1 MNGCFLVLSNH
12 RVGVVVTQKRW
23 RGLFIMEAVTE
34 VGVTTKAKTSKLQEA
49 VLGLQHVL
57 AMYSGGILV
66 PLLIGTALHFSPQ
79 QMAYLISADIFM
91 TGIGTLLQLKS
102 TRLTGIAMPVVLG
115 SAIQSVTPLI
125 NIGNTLG
132 IGAMY
137 GATISAGLFVFLIA
151 GLFARLREYF
161 PPVVTGSLI
170 TVIGF
175 ALIPVGIQNLGG
187 GDVAAKS
194 FGSAANLSVG
204 VFTMAVIILVSL
216 LAKGFTKAISIL
228 LGIILG
234 TMFAGLLGMVSL
246 APVAQASW
254 FHLPT
259 PFFLGTP
266 TFHSSAIV
274 TMIIIA
280 LTSMIESTGVY
291 FALADLTG
299 RKLTNN
305 DMAKGYRAE
314 GLAVML
320 SGLFNTFPYSTFSQN
335 VGVVRLSGVKSKAPI
350 YYAAGILLLI
360 GLLPKFGALATIIPT
375 SVLGGAMVIL
385 FGTIGVQGTTIL
397 RKVDFAKERN
407 LMIAAISIGAGI
419 GVTVYPQIFQHLPEL
434 VRLVIENA
442 VVVTSVLAVF
452 LNIVLPGREKETG
465 DE

>member
-1 MNGCFLVLSNH
+1 
-12 RVGVVVTQKRW
+12 
-23 RGLFIMEAVTE
+23 MEAVA
-34 VGVTTKAKTSKLQEA
+34 GVKAEPVVKANKLQA
-49 VLGLQHVL
+49 LVLGLQHVL

-66 PLLIGTALHFSPQ
+66 PLLIGTALHFTPQ

-115 SAIQSVTPLI
+115 SAIQSVSPLI
-125 NIGNTLG
+125 NIGGTLG

-137 GATISAGLFVFLIA
+137 GATISAGVFVFLIA
-151 GLFARLREYF
+151 GLFARLREFF

-194 FGSAANLSVG
+194 FGSPANLAIG
-204 VFTMAVIILVSL
+204 TFTIAIIVLVSL

-228 LGIILG
+228 LGIVLGTAFAAILG
-234 TMFAGLLGMVSL
+234 KVSL
-246 APVAQASW
+246 APVAAASW

-259 PFFLGTP
+259 PFFLGMP

-299 RKLTNN
+299 RKLTNQ

-314 GLAVML
+314 GLAVVL

-335 VGVVRLSGVKSKAPI
+335 VGVVRLSGVKTKQPI
-350 YYAAGILLLI
+350 YYAAVILILI

-375 SVLGGAMVIL
+375 SVLGGAMIVL
-385 FGTIGVQGTTIL
+385 FGTIGIQGTTIL
-397 RKVDFAKERN
+397 RTVDFGKERN

-419 GVTVYPQIFQHLPEL
+419 GVTVYPQIFQQFPEL
-434 VRLVIENA
+434 IRLVIENA

-452 LNIVLPGREKETG
+452 LNIVLPGREKGEITAS
-465 DE
+465 

>member
-1 MNGCFLVLSNH
+1 ME
-12 RVGVVVTQKRW
+12 
-23 RGLFIMEAVTE
+23 GLFIMEAVA
-34 VGVTTKAKTSKLQEA
+34 GVKAEPVVKTNKLQA
-49 VLGLQHVL
+49 LVLGLQHVL

-66 PLLIGTALHFSPQ
+66 PLLIGAALHFTPQ

-115 SAIQSVTPLI
+115 SAIQSVSPLI
-125 NIGNTLG
+125 NIGGTLG

-137 GATISAGLFVFLIA
+137 GATISAGVFVFLIA
-151 GLFARLREYF
+151 GLFARLREFF

-194 FGSAANLSVG
+194 FGSPANLAIG
-204 VFTMAVIILVSL
+204 TFTIAIIVLVSL

-228 LGIILG
+228 LGIVLGTAFAAILG
-234 TMFAGLLGMVSL
+234 KVSL
-246 APVAQASW
+246 APVAAASW

-259 PFFLGTP
+259 PFFLGVP
-266 TFHSSAIV
+266 TFHSSAII

-299 RKLTNN
+299 RKLTNQ

-314 GLAVML
+314 GLAVVL

-335 VGVVRLSGVKSKAPI
+335 VGVVRLSGVKTKQPI
-350 YYAAGILLLI
+350 YYAAVILILI

-375 SVLGGAMVIL
+375 SVLGGAMVVL
-385 FGTIGVQGTTIL
+385 FGTIGIQGTTIL
-397 RKVDFAKERN
+397 RTVDFGKERN

-419 GVTVYPQIFQHLPEL
+419 GVTVYPQIFQQLPEL
-434 VRLVIENA
+434 IRLVIENA

-452 LNIVLPGREKETG
+452 LNIVLPGREKGEVTASWSY
-465 DE
+465 

>member
-1 MNGCFLVLSNH
+1 ME
-12 RVGVVVTQKRW
+12 
-23 RGLFIMEAVTE
+23 GLFIMEAVA
-34 VGVTTKAKTSKLQEA
+34 GVKAEPVVKTNKLQA
-49 VLGLQHVL
+49 LVLGLQHVL

-66 PLLIGTALHFSPQ
+66 PLLIGAALHFTPQ

-115 SAIQSVTPLI
+115 SAIQSVSPLI
-125 NIGNTLG
+125 NIGGTLG

-137 GATISAGLFVFLIA
+137 GATISAGVFVFLIA
-151 GLFARLREYF
+151 GLFARLREFF

-194 FGSAANLSVG
+194 FGSPANLAIG
-204 VFTMAVIILVSL
+204 TFTIAIIVLVSL

-228 LGIILG
+228 LGIVLGTAFAAILG
-234 TMFAGLLGMVSL
+234 KVSL
-246 APVAQASW
+246 APVAAASW

-259 PFFLGTP
+259 PFFLGVP
-266 TFHSSAIV
+266 TFHSSAII

-299 RKLTNN
+299 RKLTNQ

-314 GLAVML
+314 GLAVVL

-335 VGVVRLSGVKSKAPI
+335 VGVVRLSGVKTKRPI
-350 YYAAGILLLI
+350 YYAAVILILI

-375 SVLGGAMVIL
+375 SVLGGAMIVL
-385 FGTIGVQGTTIL
+385 FGTIGIQGTTIL
-397 RKVDFAKERN
+397 RTVDFGKERN

-419 GVTVYPQIFQHLPEL
+419 GVTVYPQIFQQLPEL
-434 VRLVIENA
+434 IRLVIENA

-452 LNIVLPGREKETG
+452 LNIVLPGREKEEVTASWSY
-465 DE
+465 

>member
-1 MNGCFLVLSNH
+1 MLFSLVNLL
-12 RVGVVVTQKRW
+12 GVVVATHME
-23 RGLFIMEAVTE
+23 GLFIMEAVA
-34 VGVTTKAKTSKLQEA
+34 GVKAEPVVKTNKLQA
-49 VLGLQHVL
+49 LVLGLQHVL

-66 PLLIGTALHFSPQ
+66 PLLIGAALHFTPQ

-115 SAIQSVTPLI
+115 SAIQSVSPLI
-125 NIGNTLG
+125 NIGGTLG

-137 GATISAGLFVFLIA
+137 GATISAGVFVFLIA
-151 GLFARLREYF
+151 GLFARLREFF

-194 FGSAANLSVG
+194 FGSPANLAIG
-204 VFTMAVIILVSL
+204 TFTIAIIVLVSL

-228 LGIILG
+228 LGIVLGTAFAAILG
-234 TMFAGLLGMVSL
+234 KVSL
-246 APVAQASW
+246 EPVAAASW

-259 PFFLGTP
+259 PFFLGVP
-266 TFHSSAIV
+266 TFHSSAII

-299 RKLTNN
+299 RKLTNQ

-314 GLAVML
+314 GLAVVL

-335 VGVVRLSGVKSKAPI
+335 VGVVRLSGVKTKQPI
-350 YYAAGILLLI
+350 YYAAVILILI

-375 SVLGGAMVIL
+375 SVLGGAMIVL
-385 FGTIGVQGTTIL
+385 FGTIGIQGTTIL
-397 RKVDFAKERN
+397 RTVDFGKERN

-419 GVTVYPQIFQHLPEL
+419 GVTVYPQIFQQLPEL
-434 VRLVIENA
+434 IRLVIENA

-452 LNIVLPGREKETG
+452 LNIVLPGREKGEVTAS
-465 DE
+465 

>member
-1 MNGCFLVLSNH
+1 MLFSLVNLL
-12 RVGVVVTQKRW
+12 GVVVATHME
-23 RGLFIMEAVTE
+23 GLFIMEAVA
-34 VGVTTKAKTSKLQEA
+34 GVKAEPVVKTNKLQA
-49 VLGLQHVL
+49 LVLGLQHVL

-66 PLLIGTALHFSPQ
+66 PLLIGAALHFTPQ

-115 SAIQSVTPLI
+115 SAIQSVSPLI
-125 NIGNTLG
+125 NIGGTLG

-137 GATISAGLFVFLIA
+137 GATISAGVFVFLIA
-151 GLFARLREYF
+151 GLFARLRDFF

-194 FGSAANLSVG
+194 FGSPANLAIG
-204 VFTMAVIILVSL
+204 TFTIAIIVLVSL

-228 LGIILG
+228 LGIVLGTAFAAILG
-234 TMFAGLLGMVSL
+234 KVSL
-246 APVAQASW
+246 APVAAASW

-259 PFFLGTP
+259 PFFLGVP

-299 RKLTNN
+299 RKLTNQ

-314 GLAVML
+314 GLAVVL

-335 VGVVRLSGVKSKAPI
+335 VGVVRLSGVKTKQPI
-350 YYAAGILLLI
+350 YYAAVILILI

-375 SVLGGAMVIL
+375 SVLGGAMIVL
-385 FGTIGVQGTTIL
+385 FGTIGIQGTTIL
-397 RKVDFAKERN
+397 RTVDFGKERN

-419 GVTVYPQIFQHLPEL
+419 GVTVYPQIFQQLPEL
-434 VRLVIENA
+434 IRLVIENA

-452 LNIVLPGREKETG
+452 LNIVLPGREKGEVTAS
-465 DE
+465 

>member
-1 MNGCFLVLSNH
+1 MLFSLVNLL
-12 RVGVVVTQKRW
+12 GVVVATHME
-23 RGLFIMEAVTE
+23 GLFIMEAVA
-34 VGVTTKAKTSKLQEA
+34 GVKAEPVVKTNKLQA
-49 VLGLQHVL
+49 LVLGLQHVL

-66 PLLIGTALHFSPQ
+66 PLLIGAALHFTPQ

-115 SAIQSVTPLI
+115 SAIQSVSPLI
-125 NIGNTLG
+125 NIGGTLG

-137 GATISAGLFVFLIA
+137 GATISAGVFVFLIA
-151 GLFARLREYF
+151 GLFARLREFF

-194 FGSAANLSVG
+194 FGSPANLAIG
-204 VFTMAVIILVSL
+204 TFTIAIIVLVSL

-228 LGIILG
+228 LGIVLGTAFAAILG
-234 TMFAGLLGMVSL
+234 KVSL
-246 APVAQASW
+246 APVAAASW

-259 PFFLGTP
+259 PFFLGVP
-266 TFHSSAIV
+266 TFHSSAII

-299 RKLTNN
+299 RKLTNQ

-314 GLAVML
+314 GLAVVL

-335 VGVVRLSGVKSKAPI
+335 VGVVRLSGVKTKQPI
-350 YYAAGILLLI
+350 YYAAVILILI

-375 SVLGGAMVIL
+375 SVLGGAMIVL
-385 FGTIGVQGTTIL
+385 FGTIGIQGTTIL
-397 RKVDFAKERN
+397 RTVDFGKERN

-419 GVTVYPQIFQHLPEL
+419 GVTVYPQIFQQLPEL
-434 VRLVIENA
+434 IRLVIENA

-452 LNIVLPGREKETG
+452 LNIVLPGREKGEVTAS
-465 DE
+465 

>member
-1 MNGCFLVLSNH
+1 
-12 RVGVVVTQKRW
+12 
-23 RGLFIMEAVTE
+23 MEAVA
-34 VGVTTKAKTSKLQEA
+34 GVKAEPVVKTNKLQA
-49 VLGLQHVL
+49 LVLGLQHVL

-66 PLLIGTALHFSPQ
+66 PLLIGAALHFTPQ

-115 SAIQSVTPLI
+115 SAIQSVSPLI
-125 NIGNTLG
+125 NIGGTLG

-137 GATISAGLFVFLIA
+137 GATISAGVFVFLIA
-151 GLFARLREYF
+151 GLFARLREFF

-194 FGSAANLSVG
+194 FGSPANLAIG
-204 VFTMAVIILVSL
+204 TFTIAIIVLVSL

-228 LGIILG
+228 LGIVLG
-234 TMFAGLLGMVSL
+234 TAFAATLGKVSL
-246 APVAQASW
+246 APVAAASW

-259 PFFLGTP
+259 PFFLGVP
-266 TFHSSAIV
+266 TFHSSAII

-299 RKLTNN
+299 RKLTNQ

-314 GLAVML
+314 GLAVVL

-335 VGVVRLSGVKSKAPI
+335 VGVVRLSGVKTKQPI
-350 YYAAGILLLI
+350 YYAAVILILI

-375 SVLGGAMVIL
+375 SVLGGAMIVL
-385 FGTIGVQGTTIL
+385 FGTIGIQGTTIL
-397 RKVDFAKERN
+397 RTVDFGKERN

-419 GVTVYPQIFQHLPEL
+419 GVTVYPQIFQQLPEL
-434 VRLVIENA
+434 IRLVIENA

-452 LNIVLPGREKETG
+452 LNIVLPGREKGEVTAS
-465 DE
+465 

>member
-1 MNGCFLVLSNH
+1 
-12 RVGVVVTQKRW
+12 
-23 RGLFIMEAVTE
+23 MEAVA
-34 VGVTTKAKTSKLQEA
+34 GVKAEPVVKTNKLQA
-49 VLGLQHVL
+49 LVLGLQHVL

-66 PLLIGTALHFSPQ
+66 PLLIGSALHFTPQ

-115 SAIQSVTPLI
+115 SAIQSVSPLI
-125 NIGNTLG
+125 NIGGTLG

-137 GATISAGLFVFLIA
+137 GATISAGVFVFLIA
-151 GLFARLREYF
+151 GLFARLREFF

-194 FGSAANLSVG
+194 FGSPANLAIG
-204 VFTMAVIILVSL
+204 TFTIAIIVLVSL

-228 LGIILG
+228 LGIVLGTAFAAILG
-234 TMFAGLLGMVSL
+234 KVSL
-246 APVAQASW
+246 APVAAASW

-259 PFFLGTP
+259 PFFLGVP
-266 TFHSSAIV
+266 TFHSSAII

-299 RKLTNN
+299 RKLTNQ

-314 GLAVML
+314 GLAVVL

-335 VGVVRLSGVKSKAPI
+335 VGVVRLSGVKTKQPI
-350 YYAAGILLLI
+350 YYAAVILILI

-375 SVLGGAMVIL
+375 SVLGGAMIVL
-385 FGTIGVQGTTIL
+385 FGTIGIQGTTIL
-397 RKVDFAKERN
+397 RTVDFGKERN

-419 GVTVYPQIFQHLPEL
+419 GVTVYPQIFQQLPEL
-434 VRLVIENA
+434 IRLVIENA

-452 LNIVLPGREKETG
+452 LNIVLPGREKGEVTAS
-465 DE
+465 

>member
-1 MNGCFLVLSNH
+1 
-12 RVGVVVTQKRW
+12 
-23 RGLFIMEAVTE
+23 MEAVA
-34 VGVTTKAKTSKLQEA
+34 GVKAEPVVKTNKLQA
-49 VLGLQHVL
+49 LVLGLQHVL

-66 PLLIGTALHFSPQ
+66 PLLIGAALHFTPQ

-115 SAIQSVTPLI
+115 SAIQSVSPLI
-125 NIGNTLG
+125 NIGGTLG

-137 GATISAGLFVFLIA
+137 GATISAGVFVFLIA
-151 GLFARLREYF
+151 GLFARLREFF

-194 FGSAANLSVG
+194 FGSPANLAIG
-204 VFTMAVIILVSL
+204 TFTIAIIVLVSL

-228 LGIILG
+228 LGIVLGTAFATILG
-234 TMFAGLLGMVSL
+234 KVSL
-246 APVAQASW
+246 APVAAASW

-259 PFFLGTP
+259 PFFLGVP
-266 TFHSSAIV
+266 TFHSSAII

-299 RKLTNN
+299 RKLTNQ

-314 GLAVML
+314 GLAVVL

-335 VGVVRLSGVKSKAPI
+335 VGVVRLSGVKTKQPI
-350 YYAAGILLLI
+350 YYAAVILILI

-375 SVLGGAMVIL
+375 SVLGGAMIVL
-385 FGTIGVQGTTIL
+385 FGTIGIQGTTIL
-397 RKVDFAKERN
+397 RTVDFGKERN

-419 GVTVYPQIFQHLPEL
+419 GVTVYPQIFQQLPEL
-434 VRLVIENA
+434 IRLVIENA

-452 LNIVLPGREKETG
+452 LNIVLPGREKGEVTAS
-465 DE
+465 

>member
-1 MNGCFLVLSNH
+1 MLFSLVNLL
-12 RVGVVVTQKRW
+12 GVVVATHME
-23 RGLFIMEAVTE
+23 GLFIMEAVA
-34 VGVTTKAKTSKLQEA
+34 GVKAEPVVKTNKLQA
-49 VLGLQHVL
+49 LVLGLQHVL

-66 PLLIGTALHFSPQ
+66 PLLIGAALHFTPQ

-115 SAIQSVTPLI
+115 SAIQSVSPLI
-125 NIGNTLG
+125 NIGGTLG

-137 GATISAGLFVFLIA
+137 GATISAGVFVFLIA
-151 GLFARLREYF
+151 GLFARLREFF

-194 FGSAANLSVG
+194 FGSPANLAIG
-204 VFTMAVIILVSL
+204 TFTIAIIVLVSL

-228 LGIILG
+228 LGIVLGTAFAAILG
-234 TMFAGLLGMVSL
+234 KVSL
-246 APVAQASW
+246 APVAAASW

-259 PFFLGTP
+259 PFFLGVP
-266 TFHSSAIV
+266 TFHSSAII

-280 LTSMIESTGVY
+280 VTSMIESTGVY
-291 FALADLTG
+291 CALADLTG
-299 RKLTNN
+299 RKLTNQ

-314 GLAVML
+314 GLAVVL

-335 VGVVRLSGVKSKAPI
+335 VGVVRLSGVKTKQPI
-350 YYAAGILLLI
+350 YYAAVILILI

-375 SVLGGAMVIL
+375 SVLGGAMIVL
-385 FGTIGVQGTTIL
+385 FGTIGIQGTTIL
-397 RKVDFAKERN
+397 RTVDFGKERN

-419 GVTVYPQIFQHLPEL
+419 GVTVYPQIFQQLPEL
-434 VRLVIENA
+434 IRLVIENA

-452 LNIVLPGREKETG
+452 LNIVLPGREKEEVTAS
-465 DE
+465 

>member
-1 MNGCFLVLSNH
+1 
-12 RVGVVVTQKRW
+12 
-23 RGLFIMEAVTE
+23 MEAVA
-34 VGVTTKAKTSKLQEA
+34 GVKAEPVVKANKLQA
-49 VLGLQHVL
+49 LVLGLQHVL

-66 PLLIGTALHFSPQ
+66 PLLIGTALHFTPQ

-115 SAIQSVTPLI
+115 SAIQSVSPLI
-125 NIGNTLG
+125 NIGGTLG

-137 GATISAGLFVFLIA
+137 GATISAGVFVFLIA
-151 GLFARLREYF
+151 GLFARLREFF

-194 FGSAANLSVG
+194 FGSPANLAIG
-204 VFTMAVIILVSL
+204 TFTIAIIVLVSL

-228 LGIILG
+228 LGIVLGTAFAAILG
-234 TMFAGLLGMVSL
+234 KVSL
-246 APVAQASW
+246 APVAAASW

-259 PFFLGTP
+259 PFFLGMP

-299 RKLTNN
+299 RKLTNQ

-314 GLAVML
+314 GLAVVL

-335 VGVVRLSGVKSKAPI
+335 VGVVRLSGVKTKQPI
-350 YYAAGILLLI
+350 YYAAVILILI

-375 SVLGGAMVIL
+375 SVLGGAMIVL
-385 FGTIGVQGTTIL
+385 FGTIGIQGTTIL
-397 RKVDFAKERN
+397 RTVDFGKERN

-419 GVTVYPQIFQHLPEL
+419 GVTVYPQIFQQLPEL
-434 VRLVIENA
+434 IRLVIENA

-452 LNIVLPGREKETG
+452 LNIVLPGREKGEVTAS
-465 DE
+465 

>member
-1 MNGCFLVLSNH
+1 
-12 RVGVVVTQKRW
+12 
-23 RGLFIMEAVTE
+23 MEAVA
-34 VGVTTKAKTSKLQEA
+34 GVKAEPVVKTNKLQA
-49 VLGLQHVL
+49 LVLGLQHVL

-66 PLLIGTALHFSPQ
+66 PLLIGAALHFTPQ

-115 SAIQSVTPLI
+115 SAIQSVSPLI
-125 NIGNTLG
+125 NIGGTLG

-137 GATISAGLFVFLIA
+137 GATISAGVFVFLIA
-151 GLFARLREYF
+151 GLFARLREFF

-194 FGSAANLSVG
+194 FGSPANLAIG
-204 VFTMAVIILVSL
+204 TFTIAIIVLVSL

-228 LGIILG
+228 LGIVLGTAFAAILG
-234 TMFAGLLGMVSL
+234 KVSL
-246 APVAQASW
+246 APVAAASW

-259 PFFLGTP
+259 PFFLGVP
-266 TFHSSAIV
+266 TFHSSAII

-299 RKLTNN
+299 RKLTNQ

-314 GLAVML
+314 GLAVVL

-335 VGVVRLSGVKSKAPI
+335 VGVVRLSGVKTKQPI
-350 YYAAGILLLI
+350 YYAAVILILI

-375 SVLGGAMVIL
+375 SVLGGAMIVL
-385 FGTIGVQGTTIL
+385 FGTIGIQGTTIL
-397 RKVDFAKERN
+397 RTVDFGKQRN

-419 GVTVYPQIFQHLPEL
+419 GVTVYPQIFQQLPEL
-434 VRLVIENA
+434 IRLVIENA

-452 LNIVLPGREKETG
+452 LNIVLPGREKGEVTAS
-465 DE
+465 

>member
-1 MNGCFLVLSNH
+1 
-12 RVGVVVTQKRW
+12 
-23 RGLFIMEAVTE
+23 
-34 VGVTTKAKTSKLQEA
+34 
-49 VLGLQHVL
+49 
-57 AMYSGGILV
+57 
-66 PLLIGTALHFSPQ
+66 
-79 QMAYLISADIFM
+79 M

-125 NIGNTLG
+125 NIGGTLG

-137 GATISAGLFVFLIA
+137 DATISAGVFVFLIA

-204 VFTMAVIILVSL
+204 VFTMAVIVLVSL
-216 LAKGFTKAISIL
+216 LAKDFTKAISIL

-234 TMFAGLLGMVSL
+234 TIFAGLLGMVSL
-246 APVAQASW
+246 APVAEASW
-254 FHLPT
+254 FQLPT

-266 TFHSSAIV
+266 TCHSSAIV

-314 GLAVML
+314 WLAVIL
-320 SGLFNTFPYSTFSQN
+320 SGLFNTFPYSTFS
-335 VGVVRLSGVKSKAPI
+335 
-350 YYAAGILLLI
+350 
-360 GLLPKFGALATIIPT
+360 
-375 SVLGGAMVIL
+375 
-385 FGTIGVQGTTIL
+385 
-397 RKVDFAKERN
+397 
-407 LMIAAISIGAGI
+407 
-419 GVTVYPQIFQHLPEL
+419 
-434 VRLVIENA
+434 
-442 VVVTSVLAVF
+442 
-452 LNIVLPGREKETG
+452 
-465 DE
+465 

>member
-1 MNGCFLVLSNH
+1 MLFSLVNLL
-12 RVGVVVTQKRW
+12 GVVVATHME
-23 RGLFIMEAVTE
+23 GLFIMEAVA
-34 VGVTTKAKTSKLQEA
+34 GVKAEPVVKANKLQA
-49 VLGLQHVL
+49 LVLGLQHVL

-66 PLLIGTALHFSPQ
+66 PLLIGAALHFTPQ

-115 SAIQSVTPLI
+115 SAIQSVSPLI
-125 NIGNTLG
+125 NIGGTLG

-137 GATISAGLFVFLIA
+137 GATISAGVFVFLIA
-151 GLFARLREYF
+151 GLFARLREFF

-194 FGSAANLSVG
+194 FGSLANLAIG
-204 VFTMAVIILVSL
+204 TFTIAIIVLVSL

-228 LGIILG
+228 LGIVLGTAFAAILG
-234 TMFAGLLGMVSL
+234 KVSL
-246 APVAQASW
+246 APVAAASW

-259 PFFLGTP
+259 PFFLGMP

-299 RKLTNN
+299 RKLTNQ

-314 GLAVML
+314 GLAVVL

-335 VGVVRLSGVKSKAPI
+335 VGVVRLSGVKTKQPI
-350 YYAAGILLLI
+350 YYAAVILILI

-375 SVLGGAMVIL
+375 SVLGGAMIVL
-385 FGTIGVQGTTIL
+385 FGTIGIQGTTIL
-397 RKVDFAKERN
+397 RTVDFGKERN

-419 GVTVYPQIFQHLPEL
+419 GVTVYPQIFQQLPEL
-434 VRLVIENA
+434 IRLVIENA

-452 LNIVLPGREKETG
+452 LNIVLPGREKGEVTAS
-465 DE
+465 

>member
-1 MNGCFLVLSNH
+1 M
-12 RVGVVVTQKRW
+12 RVGVFSLDNLLGVVVATHME
-23 RGLFIMEAVTE
+23 GLFIMEAVT
-34 VGVTTKAKTSKLQEA
+34 GVKAKPVVKTNKLQA
-49 VLGLQHVL
+49 LVLGLQHVL

-66 PLLIGTALHFSPQ
+66 PLLIGAALHFTPQ

-115 SAIQSVTPLI
+115 SAIQSVSPLI
-125 NIGNTLG
+125 NIGGTFG

-137 GATISAGLFVFLIA
+137 GATISAGVFVFLIA
-151 GLFARLREYF
+151 GLFARLREFF

-194 FGSAANLSVG
+194 FGSPANLAIG
-204 VFTMAVIILVSL
+204 TFTIAIIVLVSL

-228 LGIILG
+228 LGIVLG
-234 TMFAGLLGMVSL
+234 TAFAATLGKVSL
-246 APVAQASW
+246 APVAAASW
-254 FHLPT
+254 FHLPM
-259 PFFLGTP
+259 PFFLGVP
-266 TFHSSAIV
+266 TFNSSAIV

-291 FALADLTG
+291 FALADLTR
-299 RKLTNN
+299 RKLTDQ

-314 GLAVML
+314 GLAVVL

-335 VGVVRLSGVKSKAPI
+335 VGVVRLSGVKTKQPI
-350 YYAAGILLLI
+350 YYAAVILILI

-375 SVLGGAMVIL
+375 SVLGGAMIVL

-397 RKVDFAKERN
+397 RTVDFGKERN

-419 GVTVYPQIFQHLPEL
+419 GVTVYPQIFQQLPEL
-434 VRLVIENA
+434 IRLVIENA

-452 LNIVLPGREKETG
+452 LNIVLPGREKGEVTAS
-465 DE
+465 

>member
-1 MNGCFLVLSNH
+1 MLFSLVNLL
-12 RVGVVVTQKRW
+12 GVVVATHME
-23 RGLFIMEAVTE
+23 GLFIMEAVA
-34 VGVTTKAKTSKLQEA
+34 GVKAEPVVKANKLQA
-49 VLGLQHVL
+49 LVLGLQHVL

-66 PLLIGTALHFSPQ
+66 PLLIGAALHFTPQ

-115 SAIQSVTPLI
+115 SAIQSVSPLI
-125 NIGNTLG
+125 NIGGTLG

-137 GATISAGLFVFLIA
+137 GATISAGVFVFLIA
-151 GLFARLREYF
+151 GLFARLREFF

-194 FGSAANLSVG
+194 FGSPANLAIG
-204 VFTMAVIILVSL
+204 TFTIAIIVLVSL

-228 LGIILG
+228 LGIVLGTAFAAILG
-234 TMFAGLLGMVSL
+234 KVSL
-246 APVAQASW
+246 APVAAASW

-259 PFFLGTP
+259 PFFLGVP
-266 TFHSSAIV
+266 TFHSSAII

-299 RKLTNN
+299 RKLTNQ

-314 GLAVML
+314 GLAVVL

-335 VGVVRLSGVKSKAPI
+335 VGVVRLSGVKTKQPI
-350 YYAAGILLLI
+350 YYAAVILILI

-375 SVLGGAMVIL
+375 SVLGGAMIVL
-385 FGTIGVQGTTIL
+385 FGTIGIQGTTIL
-397 RKVDFAKERN
+397 RTVDFGKERN

-419 GVTVYPQIFQHLPEL
+419 GVTVYPQIFQQLPEL
-434 VRLVIENA
+434 IRLVIENA

-452 LNIVLPGREKETG
+452 LNIVLPGREKGEVTAS
-465 DE
+465 

>member
-1 MNGCFLVLSNH
+1 
-12 RVGVVVTQKRW
+12 
-23 RGLFIMEAVTE
+23 MEAVA
-34 VGVTTKAKTSKLQEA
+34 GVKAEPVVKTNKLQA
-49 VLGLQHVL
+49 LVLGLQHVL

-66 PLLIGTALHFSPQ
+66 PLLIGAALHFTPQ

-115 SAIQSVTPLI
+115 SAIQSVSPLI
-125 NIGNTLG
+125 NIGGTLG

-137 GATISAGLFVFLIA
+137 GATISAGVFVFLIA
-151 GLFARLREYF
+151 GLFARLREFF

-194 FGSAANLSVG
+194 FGSPANLAIG
-204 VFTMAVIILVSL
+204 TFTIAIIVLVSL

-228 LGIILG
+228 LGIVLGTAFAAILG
-234 TMFAGLLGMVSL
+234 KVSL
-246 APVAQASW
+246 APVAAASW

-259 PFFLGTP
+259 PFFLGVP
-266 TFHSSAIV
+266 TFHSSAII

-280 LTSMIESTGVY
+280 LTSMIESIGVY

-299 RKLTNN
+299 RKLTNQ

-314 GLAVML
+314 GLAVVL

-335 VGVVRLSGVKSKAPI
+335 VGVVRLSGVKTKRPI
-350 YYAAGILLLI
+350 YYAAVILILI

-375 SVLGGAMVIL
+375 SVLGGAMVVL
-385 FGTIGVQGTTIL
+385 FGTIGIQGTTIL
-397 RKVDFAKERN
+397 RTVDFGKERN

-419 GVTVYPQIFQHLPEL
+419 GVTVYPQIFQQLPEL
-434 VRLVIENA
+434 IRLVIENA

-452 LNIVLPGREKETG
+452 LNIVLPGREKGEVTAS
-465 DE
+465 

>member
-1 MNGCFLVLSNH
+1 M
-12 RVGVVVTQKRW
+12 RVGVFSLDNLLGVVVATHME
-23 RGLFIMEAVTE
+23 GLFIMEAVA
-34 VGVTTKAKTSKLQEA
+34 GVKAEPVVKTNKLQA
-49 VLGLQHVL
+49 LVLGLQHVL

-66 PLLIGTALHFSPQ
+66 PLLIGAALHFTPQ

-115 SAIQSVTPLI
+115 SAIQSVSPLI
-125 NIGNTLG
+125 NIGGTFG

-137 GATISAGLFVFLIA
+137 GATISAGVFVFLIA
-151 GLFARLREYF
+151 GLFARLREFF

-194 FGSAANLSVG
+194 FGSPANLAIG
-204 VFTMAVIILVSL
+204 TFTIAIIVLVSL

-228 LGIILG
+228 LGIVLG
-234 TMFAGLLGMVSL
+234 TAFAATLGKVSL
-246 APVAQASW
+246 APVAAASW
-254 FHLPT
+254 FHLPM
-259 PFFLGTP
+259 PFFLGVP
-266 TFHSSAIV
+266 TFNSSAIV

-291 FALADLTG
+291 FALADLTR
-299 RKLTNN
+299 RKLTDQ

-314 GLAVML
+314 GLAVVL

-335 VGVVRLSGVKSKAPI
+335 VGVVRLSGVKTKQPI
-350 YYAAGILLLI
+350 YYAAVILILI

-375 SVLGGAMVIL
+375 SVLGGAMIVL

-397 RKVDFAKERN
+397 RTVDFGKERN

-419 GVTVYPQIFQHLPEL
+419 GVTVYPQIFQQLPEL
-434 VRLVIENA
+434 IRLVIENA

-452 LNIVLPGREKETG
+452 LNIVLPGREKGEVTAS
-465 DE
+465 

>member
-1 MNGCFLVLSNH
+1 
-12 RVGVVVTQKRW
+12 
-23 RGLFIMEAVTE
+23 MEAVA
-34 VGVTTKAKTSKLQEA
+34 GVKAEPVVKTNKLQA
-49 VLGLQHVL
+49 LVLGLQHVL

-66 PLLIGTALHFSPQ
+66 PLLIGAALHFTPQ

-115 SAIQSVTPLI
+115 SAIQSVSPLI
-125 NIGNTLG
+125 NIGGTLG

-137 GATISAGLFVFLIA
+137 GATISAGVFVFLIA
-151 GLFARLREYF
+151 GLFARLREFF

-194 FGSAANLSVG
+194 FGSPANLAIG
-204 VFTMAVIILVSL
+204 TFTIAIIVLVSL

-228 LGIILG
+228 LGIVLGTAFAAILG
-234 TMFAGLLGMVSL
+234 KVSL
-246 APVAQASW
+246 APVAAASW

-259 PFFLGTP
+259 PFFLGVP
-266 TFHSSAIV
+266 TFHSSAII

-299 RKLTNN
+299 RKLTNQ

-314 GLAVML
+314 GLAVVL

-335 VGVVRLSGVKSKAPI
+335 VGVVRLSGVKTKQPI
-350 YYAAGILLLI
+350 YYAAVILILI

-375 SVLGGAMVIL
+375 SVLGGAMIVL
-385 FGTIGVQGTTIL
+385 FGTIGIQGTTIL
-397 RKVDFAKERN
+397 RTVDFGKERN

-419 GVTVYPQIFQHLPEL
+419 GVTVYPQIFQQLPEL
-434 VRLVIENA
+434 IRLVIENS

-452 LNIVLPGREKETG
+452 LNIVLPGREKEEVTAS
-465 DE
+465 

>member
-1 MNGCFLVLSNH
+1 
-12 RVGVVVTQKRW
+12 
-23 RGLFIMEAVTE
+23 MEAVA
-34 VGVTTKAKTSKLQEA
+34 GVKAEPVVKTNKLQA
-49 VLGLQHVL
+49 LVLGLQHVL

-66 PLLIGTALHFSPQ
+66 PLLIGAALHFTPQ

-102 TRLTGIAMPVVLG
+102 TRLTGIAMLVVLG
-115 SAIQSVTPLI
+115 SAIQSVSPLI
-125 NIGNTLG
+125 NIGGTFG

-137 GATISAGLFVFLIA
+137 GATISAGVFVFLIA
-151 GLFARLREYF
+151 GLFARLREFF

-194 FGSAANLSVG
+194 FGSPANLAIG
-204 VFTMAVIILVSL
+204 TFTIAIIVLVSL

-228 LGIILG
+228 LGIVLG
-234 TMFAGLLGMVSL
+234 TAFAATLGKVSL
-246 APVAQASW
+246 APVAAASW
-254 FHLPT
+254 FHLPM
-259 PFFLGTP
+259 PFFLGVP
-266 TFHSSAIV
+266 TFNSSAIV

-280 LTSMIESTGVY
+280 LTSMIESTGVH
-291 FALADLTG
+291 FALADLTR
-299 RKLTNN
+299 RKLTDQ

-314 GLAVML
+314 GLAVVL

-335 VGVVRLSGVKSKAPI
+335 VGVVRLSGVKTKQPI
-350 YYAAGILLLI
+350 YYAAVILILI

-375 SVLGGAMVIL
+375 SVLGGAMIVL

-397 RKVDFAKERN
+397 RTVDFGKERN

-419 GVTVYPQIFQHLPEL
+419 GVTVYPQIFQQLPEL
-434 VRLVIENA
+434 IRLVIENA

-452 LNIVLPGREKETG
+452 LNIVLPGREKGEVTAS
-465 DE
+465 

>member
-1 MNGCFLVLSNH
+1 
-12 RVGVVVTQKRW
+12 
-23 RGLFIMEAVTE
+23 MEAVA
-34 VGVTTKAKTSKLQEA
+34 GVKAEPVVKTNKLQA
-49 VLGLQHVL
+49 LVLGLQHVL

-66 PLLIGTALHFSPQ
+66 PLLIGAALHFTPQ

-115 SAIQSVTPLI
+115 SAIQSVSPLI
-125 NIGNTLG
+125 NIGGTLG

-137 GATISAGLFVFLIA
+137 GATISAGVFVFLIA
-151 GLFARLREYF
+151 
-161 PPVVTGSLI
+161 
-170 TVIGF
+170 VIGF

-194 FGSAANLSVG
+194 FGSPANLAIG
-204 VFTMAVIILVSL
+204 TFTIAIIVLVSL

-228 LGIILG
+228 LGIVLG
-234 TMFAGLLGMVSL
+234 TAFAATLGKVSL
-246 APVAQASW
+246 APVAAASW

-259 PFFLGTP
+259 PFFLGVP
-266 TFHSSAIV
+266 TFHSSAII

-299 RKLTNN
+299 RKLTNQ

-314 GLAVML
+314 GLAVVL

-335 VGVVRLSGVKSKAPI
+335 VGVVRLSGVKTKQPI
-350 YYAAGILLLI
+350 YYAAVILILI

-375 SVLGGAMVIL
+375 SVLGGAMIVL
-385 FGTIGVQGTTIL
+385 FGTIGIQGTTIL
-397 RKVDFAKERN
+397 RTVDFGKERN

-419 GVTVYPQIFQHLPEL
+419 GVTVYPQIFQQLPEL
-434 VRLVIENA
+434 IRLVIENA

-452 LNIVLPGREKETG
+452 LNIVLPGREKGEVTAS
-465 DE
+465 

>member
-1 MNGCFLVLSNH
+1 MLFSLVNLL
-12 RVGVVVTQKRW
+12 GVVVATHME
-23 RGLFIMEAVTE
+23 GLFIMEAVA
-34 VGVTTKAKTSKLQEA
+34 GVKAEPVVKTNKLQA
-49 VLGLQHVL
+49 LVLGLQHVL

-66 PLLIGTALHFSPQ
+66 PLLIGAALHFTPQ

-115 SAIQSVTPLI
+115 SAIQSVSPLI
-125 NIGNTLG
+125 NIGGTLG

-137 GATISAGLFVFLIA
+137 GATISAGVFVFLIA
-151 GLFARLREYF
+151 GLFARLREFF

-194 FGSAANLSVG
+194 FGSPANLAIG
-204 VFTMAVIILVSL
+204 TFTIAITVLVSL

-228 LGIILG
+228 LGIVLGTAFAAILG
-234 TMFAGLLGMVSL
+234 KVSL
-246 APVAQASW
+246 APVAAASW

-259 PFFLGTP
+259 PFFLGVP
-266 TFHSSAIV
+266 TFHSSAII

-299 RKLTNN
+299 RKLTNQ

-314 GLAVML
+314 GLAVVL

-335 VGVVRLSGVKSKAPI
+335 VGVVRLSGVKTKQPI
-350 YYAAGILLLI
+350 YYAAVILILI

-375 SVLGGAMVIL
+375 SVLGGAMIVL
-385 FGTIGVQGTTIL
+385 FGTIGIQGTTIL
-397 RKVDFAKERN
+397 RTVDFGKERN

-419 GVTVYPQIFQHLPEL
+419 GVTVYPQIFQQLPEL
-434 VRLVIENA
+434 IRLVIENA

-452 LNIVLPGREKETG
+452 LNIVLPGREKGEVTAS
-465 DE
+465 

>member
-1 MNGCFLVLSNH
+1 MLFSLVNLL
-12 RVGVVVTQKRW
+12 GVVVATHME
-23 RGLFIMEAVTE
+23 GLFIMEAVA
-34 VGVTTKAKTSKLQEA
+34 GVKAEPVVKTNKLQA
-49 VLGLQHVL
+49 LVLGLQHVL

-66 PLLIGTALHFSPQ
+66 PLLIGAALHFTPQ

-115 SAIQSVTPLI
+115 SAIQSVSPLI
-125 NIGNTLG
+125 NIGGTLG

-137 GATISAGLFVFLIA
+137 GATISAGVFVFLIA
-151 GLFARLREYF
+151 GLFARLREFF

-194 FGSAANLSVG
+194 FGSPANLAIG
-204 VFTMAVIILVSL
+204 TFTIAIIVLVSL

-228 LGIILG
+228 LGIVLGTAFAAILG
-234 TMFAGLLGMVSL
+234 KVSL
-246 APVAQASW
+246 APVAAASW

-259 PFFLGTP
+259 PFFLGVP

-299 RKLTNN
+299 RKLTNQ

-314 GLAVML
+314 GLAVVL

-335 VGVVRLSGVKSKAPI
+335 VGVVRLSGVKTKQPI
-350 YYAAGILLLI
+350 YYAAVILILI
-360 GLLPKFGALATIIPT
+360 GLLPKFGALATTIPT
-375 SVLGGAMVIL
+375 SVLGGAMIVL
-385 FGTIGVQGTTIL
+385 FGTIGIQGTTIL
-397 RKVDFAKERN
+397 RTVDFGKERN

-419 GVTVYPQIFQHLPEL
+419 GVTVYPQIFQQLPEL
-434 VRLVIENA
+434 IRLVIENA

-452 LNIVLPGREKETG
+452 LNIVLPGREKGEVTAS
-465 DE
+465 

>member
-1 MNGCFLVLSNH
+1 MLFSLVNLL
-12 RVGVVVTQKRW
+12 GVVVATHME
-23 RGLFIMEAVTE
+23 GLFIMEAVA
-34 VGVTTKAKTSKLQEA
+34 GVKAEPVVKANKLQA
-49 VLGLQHVL
+49 LVLGLQHVL

-66 PLLIGTALHFSPQ
+66 PLLIGTALHFTPQ

-115 SAIQSVTPLI
+115 SAIQSVSPLI
-125 NIGNTLG
+125 NIGGTLG

-137 GATISAGLFVFLIA
+137 GATISAGVFVFLIA
-151 GLFARLREYF
+151 GLFARLREFF

-194 FGSAANLSVG
+194 FGSPANLAIG
-204 VFTMAVIILVSL
+204 TFTIAIIVLVSL

-228 LGIILG
+228 LGIVLGTAFAAILG
-234 TMFAGLLGMVSL
+234 KVSL
-246 APVAQASW
+246 APVAAASW

-259 PFFLGTP
+259 PFFLGMP

-299 RKLTNN
+299 RKLTNQ

-314 GLAVML
+314 GLAVVL

-335 VGVVRLSGVKSKAPI
+335 VGVVRLSGVKTKQPI
-350 YYAAGILLLI
+350 YYAAVILILI

-375 SVLGGAMVIL
+375 SVLGGAMIVL
-385 FGTIGVQGTTIL
+385 FGTIGIQGTTIL
-397 RKVDFAKERN
+397 RTVDFGKERN

-419 GVTVYPQIFQHLPEL
+419 GVTVYPQIFQQFPEL
-434 VRLVIENA
+434 IRLVIENA

-452 LNIVLPGREKETG
+452 LNIVLPGREKGEITAS
-465 DE
+465 

>member
-1 MNGCFLVLSNH
+1 
-12 RVGVVVTQKRW
+12 
-23 RGLFIMEAVTE
+23 MEAVA
-34 VGVTTKAKTSKLQEA
+34 GVKAEPVVKTNKLQA
-49 VLGLQHVL
+49 LVLGLQHVL

-66 PLLIGTALHFSPQ
+66 PLLIGAALHFTPQ

-115 SAIQSVTPLI
+115 SAIQSVSPLI
-125 NIGNTLG
+125 NIGGTLG

-137 GATISAGLFVFLIA
+137 GATISAGVFVFLIA
-151 GLFARLREYF
+151 GLFARLREFF

-194 FGSAANLSVG
+194 FGSPANLAIG
-204 VFTMAVIILVSL
+204 TFTIAIIVLVSL

-228 LGIILG
+228 LGIVLGTAFAAILG
-234 TMFAGLLGMVSL
+234 KVSL
-246 APVAQASW
+246 APVAAASW

-259 PFFLGTP
+259 PFFLGVP

-274 TMIIIA
+274 SMIIIA

-299 RKLTNN
+299 RKLTNQ

-314 GLAVML
+314 GLAVVL

-335 VGVVRLSGVKSKAPI
+335 VGVVRLSGVKTKQPI
-350 YYAAGILLLI
+350 YYAAVILILI

-375 SVLGGAMVIL
+375 SVLGGAMIVL
-385 FGTIGVQGTTIL
+385 FGTIGIQGTTIL
-397 RKVDFAKERN
+397 RTVDFGEERN

-419 GVTVYPQIFQHLPEL
+419 GVTVYPQIFQQLPEL
-434 VRLVIENA
+434 IRLVIENA

-452 LNIVLPGREKETG
+452 LNIVLPGREKGEVTAS
-465 DE
+465 

>member
-1 MNGCFLVLSNH
+1 
-12 RVGVVVTQKRW
+12 
-23 RGLFIMEAVTE
+23 MEAVA
-34 VGVTTKAKTSKLQEA
+34 GVKAEPVVKTNKLQA
-49 VLGLQHVL
+49 LVLGLQHVL

-66 PLLIGTALHFSPQ
+66 PLLIGAALHFTPQ

-115 SAIQSVTPLI
+115 SAIQSVSPLI
-125 NIGNTLG
+125 NIGGTLG

-137 GATISAGLFVFLIA
+137 GATISAGVFVFLIA
-151 GLFARLREYF
+151 GLFARLREFF

-194 FGSAANLSVG
+194 FGSPANLAIG
-204 VFTMAVIILVSL
+204 TFTIAIIVLVSL

-228 LGIILG
+228 LGIVLGTAFAAILG
-234 TMFAGLLGMVSL
+234 KVSL
-246 APVAQASW
+246 APVAAASW

-259 PFFLGTP
+259 PFFLGVP
-266 TFHSSAIV
+266 TFHSSAII

-299 RKLTNN
+299 RKLTNQ

-314 GLAVML
+314 GLAVVL

-335 VGVVRLSGVKSKAPI
+335 VGVVRLSGVKTKQPI
-350 YYAAGILLLI
+350 YYAAVILILI

-375 SVLGGAMVIL
+375 SVLGGAMIVL
-385 FGTIGVQGTTIL
+385 FGTIGIQGTTIL
-397 RKVDFAKERN
+397 RTVDFGKERN

-419 GVTVYPQIFQHLPEL
+419 GVTVYPQIFQQLQEL
-434 VRLVIENA
+434 IRLVIENA

-452 LNIVLPGREKETG
+452 LNIVLPGREKEEVTAS
-465 DE
+465 

>member
-1 MNGCFLVLSNH
+1 
-12 RVGVVVTQKRW
+12 
-23 RGLFIMEAVTE
+23 MEAVA
-34 VGVTTKAKTSKLQEA
+34 GVKAEPVVKTNKLQA
-49 VLGLQHVL
+49 LVLGLQHVL

-66 PLLIGTALHFSPQ
+66 PLLIGAALHFTPQ

-115 SAIQSVTPLI
+115 SAIQSVSPLI
-125 NIGNTLG
+125 NIGGTLG

-137 GATISAGLFVFLIA
+137 GATISAGVFVFLIA
-151 GLFARLREYF
+151 GLFARLREFF

-194 FGSAANLSVG
+194 FGSPANLAIG
-204 VFTMAVIILVSL
+204 TFTIAIIVLVSL

-228 LGIILG
+228 LGIVLGTAFAAILG
-234 TMFAGLLGMVSL
+234 KVSL
-246 APVAQASW
+246 APVAAASW

-259 PFFLGTP
+259 PFFLGVP
-266 TFHSSAIV
+266 TFHSSAFI

-299 RKLTNN
+299 RKLTNQ

-314 GLAVML
+314 GLAVVL

-335 VGVVRLSGVKSKAPI
+335 VGVVRLSGVKTKQPI
-350 YYAAGILLLI
+350 YYAAVILILI

-375 SVLGGAMVIL
+375 SVLGGAMIVL
-385 FGTIGVQGTTIL
+385 FGTIGIQGTTIL
-397 RKVDFAKERN
+397 RTVDFGKERN

-419 GVTVYPQIFQHLPEL
+419 GVTVYPQIFQQLQEL
-434 VRLVIENA
+434 IRLVIENA

-452 LNIVLPGREKETG
+452 LNIVLPGREKEEVTAS
-465 DE
+465 

>member
-1 MNGCFLVLSNH
+1 ME
-12 RVGVVVTQKRW
+12 
-23 RGLFIMEAVTE
+23 GLFIMEAVA
-34 VGVTTKAKTSKLQEA
+34 GVKAEPVVKTNKLQA
-49 VLGLQHVL
+49 LVLGLQHVL

-66 PLLIGTALHFSPQ
+66 PLLIGAALHFTPQ

-115 SAIQSVTPLI
+115 SAIQSVSPLI
-125 NIGNTLG
+125 NIGGTLG

-137 GATISAGLFVFLIA
+137 GATISAGVFVFLIA
-151 GLFARLREYF
+151 GLFARLREFF

-194 FGSAANLSVG
+194 FGSPANLAIG
-204 VFTMAVIILVSL
+204 TFTIAIIVLVSL

-228 LGIILG
+228 LGIVLGTAFAAILG
-234 TMFAGLLGMVSL
+234 KVSL
-246 APVAQASW
+246 APVAAASW

-259 PFFLGTP
+259 PFFLGVP
-266 TFHSSAIV
+266 TFHSSAII

-299 RKLTNN
+299 RKLTNQ
-305 DMAKGYRAE
+305 DIAKGYRAE
-314 GLAVML
+314 GLAVVL

-335 VGVVRLSGVKSKAPI
+335 VGVVRLSGVKTKQPI
-350 YYAAGILLLI
+350 YYAAVILILI

-375 SVLGGAMVIL
+375 SVLGGAMIVL
-385 FGTIGVQGTTIL
+385 FGTIGIQGTTIL
-397 RKVDFAKERN
+397 RTVDFGKERN

-419 GVTVYPQIFQHLPEL
+419 GVTVYPQIFQQLPEL
-434 VRLVIENA
+434 IRLVIENA

-452 LNIVLPGREKETG
+452 LNIVLPGREKEEVTASWSY
-465 DE
+465 

>member
-1 MNGCFLVLSNH
+1 
-12 RVGVVVTQKRW
+12 
-23 RGLFIMEAVTE
+23 MEAVA
-34 VGVTTKAKTSKLQEA
+34 GVKAEPVVKTNKLQA
-49 VLGLQHVL
+49 LVLGLQHVL

-66 PLLIGTALHFSPQ
+66 PLLIGAALHFTPQ

-115 SAIQSVTPLI
+115 SAIQSVSPLI
-125 NIGNTLG
+125 NIGGTLG

-137 GATISAGLFVFLIA
+137 GATISAGVFVFLIA
-151 GLFARLREYF
+151 GLFARLREFF

-194 FGSAANLSVG
+194 FGSPANLAIG
-204 VFTMAVIILVSL
+204 TFTIAIIVLVSL

-228 LGIILG
+228 LGIVLGTAFAAILG
-234 TMFAGLLGMVSL
+234 KVSL
-246 APVAQASW
+246 APVAAASW

-259 PFFLGTP
+259 PFFLGVP
-266 TFHSSAIV
+266 TFRSSAII

-299 RKLTNN
+299 RKLTNQ

-314 GLAVML
+314 GLAVVL

-335 VGVVRLSGVKSKAPI
+335 VGVVRLSGVKTKRPI
-350 YYAAGILLLI
+350 YYAAVILILI

-375 SVLGGAMVIL
+375 SVLGGAMVVL
-385 FGTIGVQGTTIL
+385 FGTIGIQGTTIL
-397 RKVDFAKERN
+397 RTVDFGKERN

-419 GVTVYPQIFQHLPEL
+419 GVTVYPQIFQQLPEL
-434 VRLVIENA
+434 IRLVIENA

-452 LNIVLPGREKETG
+452 LNIVLPGREKGEVTAS
-465 DE
+465 

>member
-1 MNGCFLVLSNH
+1 
-12 RVGVVVTQKRW
+12 
-23 RGLFIMEAVTE
+23 MEAVA
-34 VGVTTKAKTSKLQEA
+34 GVKAEPVVKTNKLQA
-49 VLGLQHVL
+49 LVLGLQHVL

-66 PLLIGTALHFSPQ
+66 PLLIGAALHFTPQ

-115 SAIQSVTPLI
+115 SAIQSVSPLI
-125 NIGNTLG
+125 NIGGTLG

-137 GATISAGLFVFLIA
+137 GATISAGVFVFLIA
-151 GLFARLREYF
+151 GLFARLREFF

-194 FGSAANLSVG
+194 FGSPANLAIG
-204 VFTMAVIILVSL
+204 TFTIAIIVLVSL

-228 LGIILG
+228 LGIVLGTAFAAILG
-234 TMFAGLLGMVSL
+234 KVSL
-246 APVAQASW
+246 APVAAASW

-259 PFFLGTP
+259 PFFLGVP

-299 RKLTNN
+299 RKLTNQ

-314 GLAVML
+314 GLAVVL

-335 VGVVRLSGVKSKAPI
+335 VGVVRLSGVKTKQPI
-350 YYAAGILLLI
+350 YYAAVILILI

-375 SVLGGAMVIL
+375 SVLGGAMIVL
-385 FGTIGVQGTTIL
+385 FGTIGIQGTTIL
-397 RKVDFAKERN
+397 RTVDFGEERN

-419 GVTVYPQIFQHLPEL
+419 GVTVYPQIFQQLPEL
-434 VRLVIENA
+434 IRLVIENA

-452 LNIVLPGREKETG
+452 LNIVLPGREKGEVTAS
-465 DE
+465 

>member
-1 MNGCFLVLSNH
+1 MLFSLVNLL
-12 RVGVVVTQKRW
+12 GVVVATHME
-23 RGLFIMEAVTE
+23 GLFIMEAVA
-34 VGVTTKAKTSKLQEA
+34 GVKAEPVVKTNKLQA
-49 VLGLQHVL
+49 LVLGLQHVL

-66 PLLIGTALHFSPQ
+66 PLLIGATLHFTPQ

-115 SAIQSVTPLI
+115 SAIQSVSPLI
-125 NIGNTLG
+125 NIGGTLG

-137 GATISAGLFVFLIA
+137 GATISAGVFVFLIA
-151 GLFARLREYF
+151 GLFARLREFF

-194 FGSAANLSVG
+194 FGSPANLAIG
-204 VFTMAVIILVSL
+204 TFTIAIIVLVSL

-228 LGIILG
+228 LGIVLGTAFAAILG
-234 TMFAGLLGMVSL
+234 KVSL
-246 APVAQASW
+246 APVAAASW

-259 PFFLGTP
+259 PFFLGVP
-266 TFHSSAIV
+266 TFHSSAII

-299 RKLTNN
+299 RKLTNQ

-314 GLAVML
+314 GLAVVL

-335 VGVVRLSGVKSKAPI
+335 VGVVRLSGVKTKQPI
-350 YYAAGILLLI
+350 YYAAVILILI

-375 SVLGGAMVIL
+375 SVLGGAMIVL
-385 FGTIGVQGTTIL
+385 FGTIGIQGTTIL
-397 RKVDFAKERN
+397 RTVDFGKERN

-419 GVTVYPQIFQHLPEL
+419 GVTVYPQIFQQLPEL
-434 VRLVIENA
+434 IRLVIENA

-452 LNIVLPGREKETG
+452 LNIVLPGREKGEVTAS
-465 DE
+465 

>member
-1 MNGCFLVLSNH
+1 
-12 RVGVVVTQKRW
+12 
-23 RGLFIMEAVTE
+23 MEAVA
-34 VGVTTKAKTSKLQEA
+34 GVKAEPVVKTNKLQA
-49 VLGLQHVL
+49 LVLGLQHVL

-66 PLLIGTALHFSPQ
+66 PLLIGAALHFTPQ

-115 SAIQSVTPLI
+115 SAIQSVSPLI
-125 NIGNTLG
+125 NIGGTLG

-137 GATISAGLFVFLIA
+137 GATISAGVFVFLIA
-151 GLFARLREYF
+151 GLFARLREFF

-194 FGSAANLSVG
+194 FGSPANLAIG
-204 VFTMAVIILVSL
+204 TFTIAIIVLVSL

-228 LGIILG
+228 LGIVLGTAFAAILG
-234 TMFAGLLGMVSL
+234 KVSL
-246 APVAQASW
+246 APVAAASW

-259 PFFLGTP
+259 PFFLGVP

-299 RKLTNN
+299 RKLTNQ

-314 GLAVML
+314 GLAVVL

-335 VGVVRLSGVKSKAPI
+335 VGVVRLSGVKTKQPI
-350 YYAAGILLLI
+350 YYAAVILILI
-360 GLLPKFGALATIIPT
+360 GLLPKFGALATTIPT
-375 SVLGGAMVIL
+375 SVLGGAMIVL
-385 FGTIGVQGTTIL
+385 FGTIGIQGTTIL
-397 RKVDFAKERN
+397 RTVDFGKERN

-419 GVTVYPQIFQHLPEL
+419 GVTVYPQIFQQLPEL
-434 VRLVIENA
+434 IRLVIENA

-452 LNIVLPGREKETG
+452 LNIVLPGREKGEVTAS
-465 DE
+465 